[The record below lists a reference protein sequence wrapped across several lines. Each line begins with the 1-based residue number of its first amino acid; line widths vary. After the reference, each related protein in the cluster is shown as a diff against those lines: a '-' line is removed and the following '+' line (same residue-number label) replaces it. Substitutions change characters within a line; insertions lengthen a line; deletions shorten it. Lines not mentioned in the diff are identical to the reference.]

1 MQDIPRHLGQH
12 SGGMV
17 LCQGRLD
24 DVVPLEPASMPGRVV
39 VQWDKEDCADMG
51 IVKVDLLGLGMLA
64 VLQEA
69 ITIVNTTAAEEA
81 RADGRDAE
89 ADPPPAIDL
98 AHLPPDDPV
107 VYQMLQEAD
116 TVGLFQVESRAQMA
130 TLPRLKPT
138 CFYDLVVEVAIIRPG
153 PIVGQMVHP
162 YLARRRG
169 DEPVVYAHPSL
180 EPILKRTLGVPLFQE
195 QLLRMAMVVAGFSGG
210 EAEELRRAMGFKRS
224 EARMRQIEGRLRSGM
239 AERGI
244 TGETAETILK
254 SIASFA
260 LYGFPESHAA
270 SFALIVYASAYL
282 KAYYPAAFYTALL
295 NNQPLGFYHPA
306 TLIKDAQRHG
316 VRFLPVDVQSLHV
329 GVPHHD
335 EGAVRLGFCMVQ
347 GLREEVG
354 TETGIEGRMPNAGL
368 RTCPPGAAGQAPKAR
383 QVPKPSGRTVPSP
396 EARCAGVP
404 QVRRR
409 RPVDVRDRRAGRWA
423 TRVLRRVCA
432 RLGGRNRIGSRGP
445 GHGYRQPDTPVP
457 GQRRRATPALGRRP
471 RFSSLDA
478 LVAATGI
485 RRDELNTLAS
495 LGALNAFGTDRRGA
509 LWEAERVVRPT
520 GDLFAML
527 DEEAPPVSVG
537 QPPRIGGPTVAE
549 TAGWDSRPLPA

>member
-1 MQDIPRHLGQH
+1 M
-12 SGGMV
+12 
-17 LCQGRLD
+17 
-24 DVVPLEPASMPGRVV
+24 

-69 ITIVNTTAAEEA
+69 ITIVNTAATEQ
-81 RADGRDAE
+81 GRWPRHGSRSAT
-89 ADPPPAIDL
+89 AIDL

-169 DEPVVYAHPSL
+169 AEPVEYAHPL
-180 EPILKRTLGVPLFQE
+180 TRADP
-195 QLLRMAMVVAGFSGG
+195 
-210 EAEELRRAMGFKRS
+210 EAHTRRAVVPG
-224 EARMRQIEGRLRSGM
+224 AVAADGDGGGRLLGG
-239 AERGI
+239 RGR
-244 TGETAETILK
+244 GTAARHGLQALRGTHAADRGAAAIGHGRARHHRRDGRDDPR

-316 VRFLPVDVQSLHV
+316 VRFLPVDVQQSTWACHIT
-329 GVPHHD
+329 PD
-335 EGAVRLGFCMVQ
+335 GAVRLGFCMVQ

-354 TETGIEGRMPNAGL
+354 RRLETRLRDERRTSNPPRARGAHRRVFNAERRAKPPWSLECPKAQGRMPKAG
-368 RTCPPGAAGQAPKAR
+368 K
-383 QVPKPSGRTVPSP
+383 V
-396 EARCAGVP
+396 
-404 QVRRR
+404 
-409 RPVDVRDRRAGRWA
+409 
-423 TRVLRRVCA
+423 
-432 RLGGRNRIGSRGP
+432 
-445 GHGYRQPDTPVP
+445 
-457 GQRRRATPALGRRP
+457 
-471 RFSSLDA
+471 
-478 LVAATGI
+478 
-485 RRDELNTLAS
+485 
-495 LGALNAFGTDRRGA
+495 
-509 LWEAERVVRPT
+509 
-520 GDLFAML
+520 
-527 DEEAPPVSVG
+527 
-537 QPPRIGGPTVAE
+537 
-549 TAGWDSRPLPA
+549 